1 VGGPATRRDR
11 HRTRP
16 PERTVSRR
24 QARSGVLAVLAALL
38 LLSAAAAVAVE
49 APIPEHRGYVTDNAG
64 AMGEWAAK
72 TETLCRQIEQR
83 TTAEVAVLTVR
94 SIAPLPAQ
102 QYAQEVFD
110 RWKIGK
116 KGKDNGVL
124 VLVAVGD
131 RKMWIATGYGVEG
144 ILPDGKVGE
153 IRDRVMLPAFRQNQ
167 YGEGIYLGVAAVG
180 QVLGAGTGGPVEK
193 KRRSAGAPM
202 SLLLVLLML
211 GFLVVRSLF
220 AGPFGAYRRGGGGWY
235 GGGFGGGGFGGG
247 GFGGFGGGSSGGG
260 GAGGGW

>member
-1 VGGPATRRDR
+1 MAGPAR
-11 HRTRP
+11 
-16 PERTVSRR
+16 
-24 QARSGVLAVLAALL
+24 ARARIAAPGLLAALL
-38 LLSAAAAVAVE
+38 LLCAALAAAAE
-49 APIPEHRGYVTDNAG
+49 PSIPAPRGFVTDDAG

-72 TETLCRQIEQR
+72 TETLCREIEQK

-94 SIAPLPAQ
+94 RIAPLTPQ
-102 QYAQEVFD
+102 QYAQDVFD

-124 VLVAVGD
+124 VLVAVDD

-144 ILPDGKVGE
+144 VLPDGKVGE
-153 IRDRVMLPAFRQNQ
+153 IRDRIMVPAFRQGQ
-167 YGEGIYLGVAAVG
+167 FGEGIYLGVAAVG

-193 KRRSAGAPM
+193 KRRSAGVPV

-220 AGPFGAYRRGGGGWY
+220 AGPYSAYRRGGGGWY
-235 GGGFGGGGFGGG
+235 PGGFGGGGFGGFG
-247 GFGGFGGGSSGGG
+247 GGGFGGGSSGGG